1 MASVKDQIY
10 YINLMVPKFLEA
22 WPMSDQEI
30 RDLARI
36 IKNIVD
42 NNRYVPCETGYL
54 IRDFR
59 VRAKSALGIT
69 I

>member
-1 MASVKDQIY
+1 
-10 YINLMVPKFLEA
+10 MVPKFLEA

-36 IKNIVD
+36 VKNVVD
-42 NNRYVPCETGYL
+42 NNRYVPRETGYL